1 MKTSISL
8 TVFFEDPFWVGIFE
22 RSYEDS
28 YAAVKVTFGSEPKD
42 YEVYD
47 FIQKNFYKLNF
58 HDSLLLSEV
67 SNCKNKKTNP
77 KRLQRMIKKET
88 SKSGVETKAQLA
100 VKLEYESNKSERKE
114 YSREEKEQEKER
126 RFELRQRKKLAKHQG
141 H

>member
-1 MKTSISL
+1 MKARIKL
-8 TVFFEDPFWVGIFE
+8 TVFFEEPYWVGIFE
-22 RSYEDS
+22 RFYEDS

-58 HDSLLLSEV
+58 HNSLLLREE

-77 KRLQRMIKKET
+77 KRLKRIIKKET
-88 SKSGVETKAQLA
+88 SKSGVETKAL
-100 VKLEYESNKSERKE
+100 
-114 YSREEKEQEKER
+114 
-126 RFELRQRKKLAKHQG
+126 LAKHQG